1 MKHLLQ
7 KTIVATASA
16 VLSVSAIALPLSE
29 YNLILA
35 EDYNHRSAVWGS
47 SFIGGNMTTGGG
59 EFGTRLDRNTD
70 QNSLTVLGDISGSSV
85 NIMAGNLVYG
95 GNLGATVS
103 FNGSG
108 QAVAGDLNALQ
119 GQKSQIISELEQA
132 SNQFKNTAA
141 TGTLERSGNV
151 ASFNYTGSGA
161 TAVFDVN
168 AADVFSSNTRLEL
181 SSGSAETVVI
191 NVSTAHLADA
201 AGTIAYDFLSPGGI
215 NFGSGFNADGNNQ
228 NIGAS
233 NILWN
238 FFDATSLD
246 LQALGLKGSVL
257 AMGANILSIGTT
269 DGSIA
274 ARSLIQDSQI
284 HDYNFIPPSEV
295 PLPASIYFLLMGLM
309 GFFGVRFRK
318 QRATAK

>member
-35 EDYNHRSAVWGS
+35 EDYNHQSAVWGS

-119 GQKSQIISELEQA
+119 SQKSQIISELEQA
-132 SNQFKNTAA
+132 SNQYKNTAA

-151 ASFNYTGSGA
+151 ASFSYSGTGT

-168 AADVFSSNTRLEL
+168 AADVFSSNTQLEL

-191 NVSTAHLADA
+191 NVSTALADA
-201 AGTIAYDFLSPGGI
+201 AGTIAYDFFSPGGI
-215 NFGSGFNADGNNQ
+215 NFGSGFNAESNNQ

-238 FFDATSLD
+238 FFDATNLD

-295 PLPASIYFLLMGLM
+295 PLPASIYFLLMGLLS
-309 GFFGVRFRK
+309 FFGIRLRK
-318 QRATAK
+318 QRAAAK